1 MTIRRED
8 LAAAA
13 SLGLLQHSQVDPLL
27 IFLLQ
32 RDVLARRAELA
43 AAAQAAATPRTWLR
57 AVLWYTAALLAVLTA
72 GLFGVLYVSRSAPG
86 AGLAA
91 LVCAVGLYTAA
102 GVKLASWSRGR
113 GYCRATR
120 VTLGV
125 VMASVPLAA
134 LLVHQTV
141 PF

>member
-43 AAAQAAATPRTWLR
+43 AAAGSAAAPQAWLR
-57 AVLWYTAALLAVLTA
+57 AVLWYTLAFLAVLTV
-72 GLFGVLYVSRSAPG
+72 GLFGVLYLSRSGPG

-91 LVCAVGLYTAA
+91 LLAAVVLYAAA

-113 GYCRATR
+113 GYCRGTR

-134 LLVHQTV
+134 LVVHQAV
-141 PF
+141 AF

>member
-13 SLGLLQHSQVDPLL
+13 SHGLLQHSQVDPLL

-32 RDVLARRAELA
+32 RDVLARRAEMA
-43 AAAQAAATPRTWLR
+43 AATRAAATPRSWLR
-57 AVLWYTAALLAVLTA
+57 VVLAYIAAFLAVLTV
-72 GLFGVLYVSRSAPG
+72 GLFAVLYVSQAAPG

-91 LVCAVGLYTAA
+91 LIGAVVLYTAA

-113 GYCRATR
+113 GYCRAAR

-134 LLVHQTV
+134 LAVHQSV
-141 PF
+141 AF